1 MKDVLDVVVG
11 FICGCT
17 GTRVWQSVLEKMD
30 VNLIY
35 YVCMWYVCSNCVCVC
50 VCIGPFF
57 GVCVCVYISHFTSSE
72 PKFCF
77 MFHRVTRYRVP
88 SLGSSR

>member
-35 YVCMWYVCSNCVCVC
+35 YVCHVCGMCVLIVCVC
-50 VCIGPFF
+50 VCA
-57 GVCVCVYISHFTSSE
+57 
-72 PKFCF
+72 
-77 MFHRVTRYRVP
+77 
-88 SLGSSR
+88 